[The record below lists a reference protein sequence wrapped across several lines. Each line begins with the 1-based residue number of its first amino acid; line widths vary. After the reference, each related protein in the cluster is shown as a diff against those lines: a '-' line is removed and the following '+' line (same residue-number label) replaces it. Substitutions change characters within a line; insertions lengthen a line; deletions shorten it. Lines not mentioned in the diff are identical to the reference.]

1 MILNFKFLNFS
12 MGGCVVSDA
21 ASKGLIPSMTCIAVI
36 DVVEGMFKSLNFM
49 FVKNYFIYKLYLGS
63 ALEAISGMLGF
74 LRTRPTEFKSIENA
88 IQWSVKSSTIR
99 NVESSRITVPS
110 ILIEEKSKQNDVTK
124 YVWRTD
130 LAASQP
136 YWEGKYN

>member
-1 MILNFKFLNFS
+1 
-12 MGGCVVSDA
+12 
-21 ASKGLIPSMTCIAVI
+21 
-36 DVVEGMFKSLNFM
+36 M
-49 FVKNYFIYKLYLGS
+49 FVKILKINFIYELYSGS

-74 LRTRPTEFKSIENA
+74 LRTRPTEFRSIENA

-110 ILIEEKSKQNDVTK
+110 ILIESKQNDTTK